1 MTVDSPP
8 GPSPLTQ
15 RTLQDAASVLA
26 RQDIAELQRLNAATI
41 RLNRWRQ
48 QLLVNTFRS
57 HHGATVFAGPFAG
70 MQLEQAAEGCLMP
83 KLLGCYEAELHPHIM
98 AARHAGY
105 EAVLDIGC
113 AEGYYAVGL
122 ARLLTDCH
130 IHAHDI
136 AMHAQTACRSLAA
149 LNGVADRVEV
159 GGVVAGEDFARFADR
174 KTLLFCDIEGGE
186 TALLDPE
193 KYPALRRMD
202 LMVEVHECFQPGLV
216 AEMQRRF
223 SGSHHIEWV
232 WQSLSVPR
240 AMPEWV
246 SRLSHLDQ
254 ILCSWEWRAGPTPWA
269 IMTAKA

>member
-1 MTVDSPP
+1 MTVDSLPR
-8 GPSPLTQ
+8 PSALTQ
-15 RTLQDAASVLA
+15 RILQDTSAVLV
-26 RQDIAELQRLNAATI
+26 RPDIPELQRLNAATM

-48 QLLVNTFRS
+48 QLLVNTFRT
-57 HHGATVFAGPFAG
+57 HHGSVVFAGPFAG

-83 KLLGCYEAELHPHIM
+83 KLLGCYEAELHPCIL
-98 AARHAGY
+98 AARDAGY

-122 ARLLTDCH
+122 ARLLPDCRV
-130 IHAHDI
+130 HAHDI
-136 AMHAQTACRSLAA
+136 APHAQVACRSLAA
-149 LNGVADRVEV
+149 LNGVAERVAV

-193 KYPALRRMD
+193 KYPALRGMD
-202 LMVEVHECFQPGLV
+202 LIVEVHECYQPGLV

-223 SGSHHIEWV
+223 AGSHHIEWV

-240 AMPEWV
+240 AMPDWV

-269 IMTAKA
+269 IMTTKA